1 MKVLVLNPPFF
12 PKFSRASRSPAVT
25 KGGTIYYC
33 MWLAYATGVLEQNG
47 FEAKLLDAPAQD
59 LSLNDVLKIAEDFK
73 PELLVMDTSTPSIY
87 NDLKV
92 LEAIKK
98 QVDCFSLL
106 VGTHASALPEHA
118 LKESKSIDA
127 VARHEYDFIVRDVA
141 IALRDGKDWKKAKG
155 LSFWRGETI
164 VHNPDMPLIENLD
177 ELPFVSQVYKEHL
190 NIKDYF
196 YSANLYPE
204 ITIVTGRGCP
214 NQCTFCVW
222 PQVFFSRKYRGR
234 SVDNVIAE
242 FKFIKKNF
250 PEVKEVFIE
259 DDTFTINK
267 QRVREFCQKIIDE
280 KISIEWSCNAR
291 ADVDLETLQAMKKA
305 KCRLLCV
312 GFESGVQEIL
322 NNIHKGTKLEI
333 IKQFMKDTK
342 KAGILVH
349 GCFMLGNQGETK
361 ETIVKTIEFAK
372 ELNPDTAQF
381 FPIMVYPGTETF
393 EWARQNGFLITE
405 DFNKWLDEE
414 GCHNCMVSRPGL
426 SAEELVALCNE
437 ARRQFYFRPAY
448 MASKALQLV
457 TQPKEAKRI
466 FKASKTFF
474 KHALKDKSS

>member
-33 MWLAYATGVLEQNG
+33 IWLAYATGVLEKEG
-47 FEAKLLDAPAQD
+47 FEVKLVDAPARG
-59 LSLNDVLKIAEDFK
+59 LSLEETIKIAEEFK
-73 PELLVMDTSTPSIY
+73 PELLVMDTSTPSIH

-92 LEAIKK
+92 LQALKERIE
-98 QVDCFSLL
+98 CFALL
-106 VGTHASALPEHA
+106 VGTHVSALPEHA
-118 LKESKSIDA
+118 LNESKKVDA
-127 VARHEYDFIVRDVA
+127 VARHEYDYIVRDIA
-141 IALRDGKDWKKAKG
+141 IALRDGKDWRNIKG
-155 LSFWRGETI
+155 ISFKEGNSIR
-164 VHNPDMPLIENLD
+164 HNEDMPLIENLD
-177 ELPFVSQVYKEHL
+177 ELPFVSEVYKKHL

-214 NQCTFCVW
+214 NQCKFCVW
-222 PQVFFSRKYRGR
+222 PQVFFSRKYRSR
-234 SVDNVIAE
+234 SVDSVVEE
-242 FKFIKKNF
+242 FEYIKKSF
-250 PEVKEVFIE
+250 PEAKEVFIE

-267 QRVREFCQKIIDE
+267 ARVREFCQKILG
-280 KISIEWSCNAR
+280 KKTSIEWSCNAR
-291 ADVDLETLQAMKKA
+291 ADVDLETLKEMKKA

-322 NNIHKGTKLEI
+322 NNIHKGTKI
-333 IKQFMKDTK
+333 DVIKQFMKDTK

-361 ETIVKTIEFAK
+361 ETIMKTIEFAK

-393 EWARQNGFLITE
+393 EWARENGFLITE
-405 DFNKWLDEE
+405 DYSKWLDEE

-426 SAEELVALCNE
+426 TAEELVELCNL
-437 ARRQFYFRPAY
+437 ARKKFYFRPSY
-448 MASKALQLV
+448 MASKAVQV
-457 TQPKEAKRI
+457 ITQPKETKRI
-466 FKASKTFF
+466 MKSAKTFF
-474 KHALKDKSS
+474 KHAFK